1 MTTFVP
7 PVAFFTSPKLKKMKI
22 LNFITVAL
30 LIVTTPALNAQTY
43 STNEADKQVGKTLN
57 NVDEAQQKIKD
68 IDQQIKNHK
77 DKIKDLEKERKNLEK
92 KIKEQNAAVAQTVLN
107 TYIPQALNNKY
118 DAGNCNKALNAM
130 ENVKDK
136 NTLKYKDL
144 LKNYGNYTQEL
155 KSVLQ
160 DYKKRVSAHGWNR
173 LSKTDP
179 TLTDFAK
186 AIHKTRYYNTYK
198 KNKKK
203 HIQHL
208 NDIYKRIEQM
218 IASGIGNEGQY
229 EAIQDQL

>member
-1 MTTFVP
+1 
-7 PVAFFTSPKLKKMKI
+7 MKI

>member
-1 MTTFVP
+1 
-7 PVAFFTSPKLKKMKI
+7 MKI
-22 LNFITVAL
+22 LNFITAAL
-30 LIVTTPALNAQTY
+30 LIVTIPALNAQTY
-43 STNEADKQVGKTLN
+43 STNEADKQVGQTLN

>member
-1 MTTFVP
+1 
-7 PVAFFTSPKLKKMKI
+7 MKI
-22 LNFITVAL
+22 LNFITAAL
-30 LIVTTPALNAQTY
+30 LIVTIPALNAQTY
-43 STNEADKQVGKTLN
+43 STNEADKQVGQTLN

-144 LKNYGNYTQEL
+144 LKNYGKYTQEL